1 MRSLRAISRLSGELL
16 LRGVVWLHQS
26 TNHPATAMSNE
37 PPTDDRHRGLKPPQ
51 FGLATM
57 FLAVTGLC
65 GLLLVF
71 RVIGPIG
78 GTMMVLLLL
87 VVLAHVAGSVLGRHL
102 RADNHKRPSE
112 P

>member
-1 MRSLRAISRLSGELL
+1 
-16 LRGVVWLHQS
+16 
-26 TNHPATAMSNE
+26 MSKE

-57 FLAVTGLC
+57 FFAVTGLC
-65 GLLLVF
+65 GLLVAF

-87 VVLAHVAGSVLGRHL
+87 VVLAHVAGNVLGRRL